1 MVIDKQTEE
10 NLAKFNFIMN
20 FGVSTDSKRILLS
33 AIQGNPSYQ
42 QFISKISQIPLWEVL
57 IIYKYLV
64 YSDKKIHHIM
74 YKETA
79 DEISDNLLHDFL
91 DSDDETKII
100 DPKPLS
106 DSKKSNK
113 KK

>member
-1 MVIDKQTEE
+1 MVIDKQSEE

-33 AIQGNPSYQ
+33 AIEGSPSYE
-42 QFISKISQIPLWEVL
+42 QFTSKISQIPFKEIL

-74 YKETA
+74 YKETV
-79 DEISDNLLHDFL
+79 DEISDNLLKDFI
-91 DSDDETKII
+91 DSDDESKII
-100 DPKPLS
+100 
-106 DSKKSNK
+106 
-113 KK
+113 